1 VYQLMRPLIFRSSPE
16 RAHSVTLA
24 LLRMGGAIAP
34 GSWLIRA
41 LFAPRPDGPPVH
53 AFGLTFV
60 NPVGLAAG
68 YDKDGLGW
76 RGLAAMGF
84 GHLELGTVTPL
95 PQPGNPSPRI
105 FRLVEDRAVINRM
118 GFPSRGA
125 DFLAARLRGSRPAG
139 LIIGV
144 NIGKNKDT
152 PLERAGE
159 DYLTLLRTF
168 APLADYLA
176 INVSSPNTPGLRTL
190 QSQAALEGLLRPL
203 AEERAAQ
210 VRAAQARA
218 AQGRTLGRPVPLLVK
233 LAPDLTEPELDDAL
247 GAILAT
253 GMDGVILSNTTL
265 RREGLRSP
273 RATET
278 GGLSG
283 DPLRALNTE
292 MVRRVARLLGGKLPI
307 VASGGV
313 MSPED
318 YRQKLDAGA
327 TLVQLYTGLIYAGP
341 SLVKRVLVKRD
352 A

>member
-1 VYQLMRPLIFRSSPE
+1 LIRPLIFRLSPE

-34 GSWLIRA
+34 GRWFVRA

-53 AFGLTFV
+53 AFGLTFA

-84 GHLELGTVTPL
+84 GHLELGTVTPR
-95 PQPGNPSPRI
+95 PQPGNPPPRI
-105 FRLVEDRAVINRM
+105 FRLVEDCAVINRM

-125 DFLAARLRGSRPAG
+125 EYLAARLRGSRPPG
-139 LIIGV
+139 LILGV

-159 DYLTLLRTF
+159 DYLALLQSF

-176 INVSSPNTPGLRTL
+176 VNVSSPNTPGLRTL

-203 AEERAAQ
+203 ADERS
-210 VRAAQARA
+210 VQAR
-218 AQGRTLGRPVPLLVK
+218 RLGRPVPLLVK
-233 LAPDLTEPELDDAL
+233 LAPDLTEPEVDDAL
-247 GAILAT
+247 AAILAT

-273 RATET
+273 RAAET

-292 MVRRVARLLGGKLPI
+292 MVRRVARVVGGKLPI
-307 VASGGV
+307 IASGGV

-327 TLVQLYTGLIYAGP
+327 TLVQLYTGLIYSGP

-352 A
+352 ASNVKRET

>member
-1 VYQLMRPLIFRSSPE
+1 
-16 RAHSVTLA
+16 
-24 LLRMGGAIAP
+24 
-34 GSWLIRA
+34 
-41 LFAPRPDGPPVH
+41 
-53 AFGLTFV
+53 
-60 NPVGLAAG
+60 
-68 YDKDGLGW
+68 
-76 RGLAAMGF
+76 MGF
-84 GHLELGTVTPL
+84 
-95 PQPGNPSPRI
+95 S
-105 FRLVEDRAVINRM
+105 
-118 GFPSRGA
+118 SRGVG
-125 DFLAARLRGSRPAG
+125 FLAARLRGSWSPG
-139 LIIGV
+139 SIIGV
-144 NIGKNKDT
+144 NIGKNKET

-159 DYLTLLRTF
+159 DYLALLRTF

-176 INVSSPNTPGLRTL
+176 VNVSSPNTPGLRTL

-203 AEERAAQ
+203 ADERS
-210 VRAAQARA
+210 VQAR
-218 AQGRTLGRPVPLLVK
+218 QLGRPVPLLVK

-247 GAILAT
+247 AAILAT

-273 RATET
+273 RAAET

-292 MVRRVARLLGGKLPI
+292 MVRRVARAVGGKLPI
-307 VASGGV
+307 IASGGV

>member
-1 VYQLMRPLIFRSSPE
+1 
-16 RAHSVTLA
+16 
-24 LLRMGGAIAP
+24 
-34 GSWLIRA
+34 
-41 LFAPRPDGPPVH
+41 
-53 AFGLTFV
+53 
-60 NPVGLAAG
+60 
-68 YDKDGLGW
+68 
-76 RGLAAMGF
+76 
-84 GHLELGTVTPL
+84 
-95 PQPGNPSPRI
+95 
-105 FRLVEDRAVINRM
+105 M

-159 DYLTLLRTF
+159 DYLALLRTF

-176 INVSSPNTPGLRTL
+176 INVSSPNTPGLRSL
-190 QSQAALEGLLRPL
+190 QGQAALEGLLRPL
-203 AEERAAQ
+203 DEERS
-210 VRAAQARA
+210 VSAR
-218 AQGRTLGRPVPLLVK
+218 QLGRPVPLLVK
-233 LAPDLTEPELDDAL
+233 LAPDLTERELDDAL
-247 GAILAT
+247 AAILAT

-273 RATET
+273 RAAET

-292 MVRRVARLLGGKLPI
+292 MVRRVARAVAGRLPI
-307 VASGGV
+307 VASGGI
-313 MSPED
+313 MSAED

-327 TLVQLYTGLIYAGP
+327 TFVQLYTGLIYAGP
-341 SLVKRVLVKRD
+341 SLVRRVLAKPD

>member
-1 VYQLMRPLIFRSSPE
+1 MYQLIRPLIFRSSPE

-34 GSWLIRA
+34 GRWVVRA
-41 LFAPRPDGPPVH
+41 LFAPRPDGPPVQ
-53 AFGLTFV
+53 AFGLTFA

-84 GHLELGTVTPL
+84 GHLELGTVTPR
-95 PQPGNPSPRI
+95 PQPGNPTPRI

-125 DFLAARLRGSRPAG
+125 DFLAARLRGSRPPG
-139 LIIGV
+139 LILGV
-144 NIGKNKDT
+144 NIGKNKET

-159 DYLTLLRTF
+159 DYLALLRTF

-176 INVSSPNTPGLRTL
+176 VNVSSPNTPGLRTL

-203 AEERAAQ
+203 ADERS
-210 VRAAQARA
+210 AQARA

-233 LAPDLTEPELDDAL
+233 LAPDLTEPEVDDAL
-247 GAILAT
+247 AAILAT

-273 RATET
+273 RAAET

-292 MVRRVARLLGGKLPI
+292 MVRRVARIVGGKLPI
-307 VASGGV
+307 IASGGV

>member
-1 VYQLMRPLIFRSSPE
+1 MYQLIRPLIFRSSPE

-34 GSWLIRA
+34 GRWLIRA

-53 AFGLTFV
+53 AFGLTFA

-84 GHLELGTVTPL
+84 GHLELGTVTPR

-139 LIIGV
+139 LIMGV

-176 INVSSPNTPGLRTL
+176 VNVSSPNTPGLRTL

-292 MVRRVARLLGGKLPI
+292 MVRRVARLVGGKLPI
-307 VASGGV
+307 IASGGV